1 MRRGDREVVGE
12 DRIRQ
17 ILDKGGVVRIA
28 FNDGDFPYI
37 VPMNY
42 GYDLSEGR
50 LVLFTH
56 GALEGRKVDL
66 ARRNP
71 NVGFEIDCEVASLSG
86 GDNPCRY
93 SAHYSSIIGFG
104 RLSVLEDPADKI
116 AGLKCL
122 MKTQTGR
129 DFSFTEQMARPVSV
143 FRLDCAGFTAKS
155 RQP

>member
-1 MRRGDREVVGE
+1 MRRGDREVVEE
-12 DRIRQ
+12 DRIRE

-66 ARRNP
+66 ARRDP
-71 NVGFEIDCEVASLSG
+71 NVGFEIDCETASLSG

-93 SAHYSSIIGFG
+93 SAHY
-104 RLSVLEDPADKI
+104 
-116 AGLKCL
+116 
-122 MKTQTGR
+122 
-129 DFSFTEQMARPVSV
+129 SFTEQMARPVSV